1 VAGERRVL
9 LRDPRDRVPDDAG
22 ARADVITCF
31 DGDPIEESRELPG
44 KVAAAPHGST
54 VPVVVVRAGEE

>member
-1 VAGERRVL
+1 
-9 LRDPRDRVPDDAG
+9 
-22 ARADVITCF
+22 VITCF